1 MTAKFSRRTFLKTS
15 GLLSAGIAAT
25 TMLPDRFLLWA
36 EEQGM
41 LTSTL
46 IPTYCEICFWKC
58 GAMAKVINGRVVKL
72 EGNPAHPGS
81 RGKLCGRGNG
91 GTGLLYDP
99 NRLKTPLINTGARGE
114 GKYKKASWDEAL
126 NFTAEKMTK
135 IAGQYGPESMAIFTH
150 GAPTD
155 HFLPLIS
162 AFGSPNVGMP
172 SFAQCRGPR
181 DVGLELTFGESIGSP
196 ERLDMANSKVVVLF
210 GSHLGENMH
219 NSQVQDFSE
228 SIARGAKLIVIDPR
242 FSIAAGKAEKWLPIR
257 PATDI
262 ALLLTWINI
271 IISEELYDKQYI
283 NSYANGLDQLR
294 TAVSGYTAEWA
305 AAETDLKAA
314 DIIETAR
321 MMGKSVPAVCIHPGR
336 HATWYGDD
344 VQRTRALGI
353 LMALLGSWGR
363 EGGAF
368 FATQASFPKLD
379 SKPYPEP
386 SREPLNL
393 GGYPFAGGEGVTQAI
408 RTATITGAPY
418 PIKGWFV
425 SGTNLLKS
433 LPNQKETI
441 EAIKRLDLLVAVDVM
456 PFDTV
461 MMADV
466 ILPECSYLERHDALA
481 VGKGKSL
488 TVSLRQPIIEPLY
501 ESKPGWWIAKE
512 LSNRLGLG
520 DYYPWNTYE
529 EKIKSQ
535 CSLWGI
541 NYEELKKVG
550 TITIPNTA
558 KPFIT
563 ALDPP
568 RFNTASGKIEL
579 YSKELEEKGFDP
591 IPRYTKHPLP
601 QSGEFRLI
609 YGRHAVHTFSRTTNN
624 PELHELYPENEVWIH
639 TSKASDMGISNG
651 AYVTLV
657 NRDGIKSSPIKVKS
671 TERIR
676 EDCVYMVHGFGT
688 TGKGLDK
695 AFGKGADDQQL
706 VTRYAVDPICGGTG
720 MRVNFVRIEKGV
732 THA

>member
-1 MTAKFSRRTFLKTS
+1 
-15 GLLSAGIAAT
+15 
-25 TMLPDRFLLWA
+25 MLPDKFLLWA

-41 LTSTL
+41 LKATHT
-46 IPTYCEICFWKC
+46 PTYCEICFWKC

-72 EGNPAHPGS
+72 EGNPAHPGA
-81 RGKLCGRGNG
+81 RGKLCARGNG

-99 NRLKTPLINTGARGE
+99 NRLKTPLINTGVRGE

-135 IAGQYGPESMAIFTH
+135 IAGLYGPESMAIFTH
-150 GAPTD
+150 GTPTD
-155 HFLPLIS
+155 HFLPLIT
-162 AFGSPNVGMP
+162 AYGSPNVGMP

-196 ERLDMANSKVVVLF
+196 ERLDMVNSQVVVLF

-219 NSQVQDFSE
+219 NSQVQDFAE
-228 SIARGAKLIVIDPR
+228 SVARGAKFIVIDPR

-257 PATDI
+257 PATDM
-262 ALLLTWINI
+262 ALILAWINI
-271 IISEELYDKQYI
+271 IISEGLYDKEYI
-283 NSYANGLDQLR
+283 VDYATGFDELR
-294 TAVSGYTAEWA
+294 SAVIEYTPEWA
-305 AAETDLKAA
+305 AKETDLKAA

-321 MMGKSVPAVCIHPGR
+321 MMGKNAPAVCIHPGR

-344 VQRTRALGI
+344 VQRSRALGI
-353 LMALLGSWGR
+353 LMALLGGWGR

-368 FATQASFPKLD
+368 LATKASFPKPD

-386 SREPLNL
+386 SKPALNL
-393 GGYPFAGGEGVTQAI
+393 GEYPFAGGEGITQAI
-408 RTATITGAPY
+408 RTATINGAPY

-425 SGTNLLKS
+425 SGTNLLKA
-433 LPNQKETI
+433 LPNQHETM
-441 EAIKRLDLLVAVDVM
+441 EAIKQLDLLVAVDVM

-488 TVSLRQPIIEPLY
+488 TVSLRQPIVEPLY

-512 LSNRLGLG
+512 LSRRLGLA
-520 DYYPWNTYE
+520 DYFPWNTYE
-529 EKIKSQ
+529 DKIKSQ

-541 NYEELKKVG
+541 NYEELKKAG
-550 TITIPNTA
+550 TITIPDTA

-563 ALDPP
+563 PLNPP
-568 RFNTASGKIEL
+568 EFKTASGKIEL
-579 YSKELEEKGFDP
+579 YSKELKEKGFDP

-601 QSGEFRLI
+601 QSAEFRLI

-624 PELHELYPENEVWIH
+624 PELHELYPENEVWINA
-639 TSKASDMGISNG
+639 SKARSMGIKSG
-651 AYVTLV
+651 TYVTLV
-657 NRDGIKSSPIKVKS
+657 NQDGVKSPPIKVKA

-688 TGKGLDK
+688 AGKELK
-695 AFGKGADDQQL
+695 NAFRKGADDQEL
-706 VTRYAVDPICGGTG
+706 ITRYAVDPICGGTG
-720 MRVNFVRIEKGV
+720 MRVNFVRIEKGAA
-732 THA
+732 HA